1 MTPHHP
7 IIRILYLV
15 FQRVEVVV
23 SKSTVGSQKVSFD
36 ALGWFHRHLGA
47 VLKNEHREHS
57 TRHTRQPQSEI
68 FVHLKKRRKER
79 PHCGFRPCLLVTHA
93 LGTFVRTHLNPEMQ
107 GIFLMCNCLAFWYRA
122 RELRSC
128 VKEEVDLGSRP
139 EQSPRFLTLGSG
151 DSSVVRAPDS

>member
-7 IIRILYLV
+7 IITILYLI

-47 VLKNEHREHS
+47 VLKNEHREHG

-68 FVHLKKRRKER
+68 LVHLKRRSRKER
-79 PHCGFRPCLLVTHA
+79 QHCRFRPRLLVTPA
-93 LGTFVRTHLNPEMQ
+93 LGTFVGTRLNPEMH
-107 GIFLMCNCLAFWYRA
+107 GTFLMCNCLAFWYRA
-122 RELRSC
+122 REVSSC

-139 EQSPRFLTLGSG
+139 TVSDPS
-151 DSSVVRAPDS
+151 A